1 MLFVNTERKQIM
13 IKPICRNLQILSQK
27 ARPAGKQDIPLA
39 KDLLETLAAHSADC
53 VGMAANM
60 IGAPV
65 NIIAVSLG
73 PVSVAMLNPRLIAK
87 KTPYQTKEG
96 CLSLVGQRP
105 ATRYQQIVVEYQDLN
120 WQPQSLSLT
129 GFAAEAVQHE
139 IDHCNGIII

>member
-1 MLFVNTERKQIM
+1 M

>member
-1 MLFVNTERKQIM
+1 M

-65 NIIAVSLG
+65 NIIAISLG

>member
-1 MLFVNTERKQIM
+1 M

-65 NIIAVSLG
+65 KIIAVSLG

>member
-1 MLFVNTERKQIM
+1 M

-105 ATRYQQIVVEYQDLN
+105 ATRYQQIVVECQDLN

>member
-1 MLFVNTERKQIM
+1 M

-27 ARPAGKQDIPLA
+27 ARPADKQDIPLA

>member
-96 CLSLVGQRP
+96 CLSLVVQRP

>member
-1 MLFVNTERKQIM
+1 M

-129 GFAAEAVQHE
+129 GFAAETVQHE

>member
-1 MLFVNTERKQIM
+1 M

-73 PVSVAMLNPRLIAK
+73 PVSIAMLNPRLIAK

>member
-1 MLFVNTERKQIM
+1 M

-39 KDLLETLAAHSADC
+39 KDLLKTLAAHSADC

>member
-1 MLFVNTERKQIM
+1 M

-73 PVSVAMLNPRLIAK
+73 PVSVAMLNPRLIAN

-105 ATRYQQIVVEYQDLN
+105 ATRYQQIIVEYQDLN

>member
-1 MLFVNTERKQIM
+1 M

-39 KDLLETLAAHSADC
+39 KDLLETLAANSADC

>member
-1 MLFVNTERKQIM
+1 M

-96 CLSLVGQRP
+96 CLCLVGQRP

-129 GFAAEAVQHE
+129 GFAAEVVQHE

>member
-1 MLFVNTERKQIM
+1 M

-53 VGMAANM
+53 AGMAANM

>member
-1 MLFVNTERKQIM
+1 M

-120 WQPQSLSLT
+120 CQPQSLSLT

>member
-1 MLFVNTERKQIM
+1 M

-105 ATRYQQIVVEYQDLN
+105 ATRYQQIVVEYQDLD

>member
-1 MLFVNTERKQIM
+1 M

-105 ATRYQQIVVEYQDLN
+105 ATRYQQIVVEDQDLN

>member
-1 MLFVNTERKQIM
+1 M

-105 ATRYQQIVVEYQDLN
+105 VTRYQQIVVEYQDLN

>member
-1 MLFVNTERKQIM
+1 M

-96 CLSLVGQRP
+96 CLSLVGQQP

>member
-1 MLFVNTERKQIM
+1 
-13 IKPICRNLQILSQK
+13 ICRNLQILSQK

-129 GFAAEAVQHE
+129 GFAA
-139 IDHCNGIII
+139 

>member
-1 MLFVNTERKQIM
+1 M

-65 NIIAVSLG
+65 KIIAVSLG

-129 GFAAEAVQHE
+129 GFAAEAVHHE

>member
-1 MLFVNTERKQIM
+1 M

-105 ATRYQQIVVEYQDLN
+105 ATRYQQIVIEYQDLN